1 MYFTCNK
8 TVNQEEISSFLV
20 FFVKKF
26 RSLPK
31 RWNNALFRHKNR
43 HVCHVLCRVSA
54 LFPVFRHKTRYRCH
68 VLCHFKHRKGAAP
81 YGTAPFPIW
90 NIISKMAFYISIFP
104 LSSLILILYLPYPHQ
119 HYQYEFHPNR
129 PGSHPRRK
137 KHKLLQTQHPHY
149 YPCRQPLYRR

>member
-20 FFVKKF
+20 FFVKKLW
-26 RSLPK
+26 SLPK
-31 RWNNALFRHKNR
+31 RWNNALFRHKDR

-119 HYQYEFHPNR
+119 RYQYEFHLDR

-149 YPCRQPLYRR
+149 FPGRPPLCRR